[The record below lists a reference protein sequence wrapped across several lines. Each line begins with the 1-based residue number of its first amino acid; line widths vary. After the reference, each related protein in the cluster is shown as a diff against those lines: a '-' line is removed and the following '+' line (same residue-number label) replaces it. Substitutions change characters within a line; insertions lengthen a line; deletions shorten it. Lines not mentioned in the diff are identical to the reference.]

1 MTRRIHV
8 SVESIMVILLMIL
21 IAISI
26 SVLIYNGSLT
36 YRNIID
42 NKNVEENTRIALS
55 YINMRVKQNDNAGQ
69 ITVDSQAYEGNNALV
84 ITHTGDEEGL
94 FSYIYHYDGFLWECY
109 TDGPLD
115 HSLST
120 EIIDVETMT
129 IDFDP
134 DLNGVL
140 TTIPVRNNNDTIDMT
155 QLSVLRAEAAR

>member
-26 SVLIYNGSLT
+26 SVLIYNGSVT

-42 NKNVEENTRIALS
+42 NKNIEENTRIALS
-55 YINMRVKQNDNAGQ
+55 YVNMRVKQNDRTGQ
-69 ITVDSQAYEGNNALV
+69 ISVDKQAFEGNNVLV
-84 ITHTGDEEGL
+84 ITHTGEEEGL
-94 FSYIYHYDGFLWECY
+94 FSYIYYYDGFLWECY

-120 EIIDVETMT
+120 QIIEVEAMT

-134 DLNGVL
+134 DLNGVM
-140 TTIPVRNNNDTIDMT
+140 TTIPVRNNKDTIDMT
-155 QLSVLRAEAAR
+155 QLSVLRSEAAR